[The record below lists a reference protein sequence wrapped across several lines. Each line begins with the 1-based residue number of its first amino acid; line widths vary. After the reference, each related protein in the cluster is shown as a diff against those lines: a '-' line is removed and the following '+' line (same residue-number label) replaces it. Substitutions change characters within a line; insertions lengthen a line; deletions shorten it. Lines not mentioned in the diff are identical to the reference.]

1 MREARAQ
8 HTSYSWEAIGTT
20 WTIESAR
27 EISADTVGQIEAL
40 ADRFDKFWSRF
51 RDDSVI
57 SAIATTPGSYRL
69 PPEAGPLFDFYA
81 ELYQVSGG
89 RVTPLVGQA
98 LEHWGYD
105 RTYSLAPQP
114 GLPAKVPAWSD
125 ALSIEDGVL
134 SVPKPVVVDIGAAGK
149 GLLVD
154 LVSDLLL
161 EQGHRECVVD
171 ASGDLRRRSDGDTLE
186 RVGLE
191 NPHNPSLAIGVAEI
205 GNHALAG
212 SGTNR
217 RSWAPGV
224 HHVLDGLTGKPSTG
238 VSASWAI
245 APTAMIADGLA
256 TALLLVDPDTIEA
269 HWGLPWV
276 VMFDNGQVR
285 HSTNFPGEIF
295 S

>member
-1 MREARAQ
+1 MRKAKTH
-8 HTSYSWEAIGTT
+8 HTSYSFEAIGTA
-20 WTIESAR
+20 WSVESAR
-27 EISADTVGQIEAL
+27 DITTETVGLIEAVIEE
-40 ADRFDKFWSRF
+40 FDKFWSRF
-51 RDDSVI
+51 RADSVI
-57 SAIATTPGSYRL
+57 STIATTPGSYPL

-81 ELYQVSGG
+81 ELYDVSRGA
-89 RVTPLVGQA
+89 VTPLVGAA

-105 RTYSLAPQP
+105 RAYSLAPRP
-114 GLPAKVPAWSD
+114 GLPAAIPAWGD
-125 ALSIEDGVL
+125 ALSIDGGVL
-134 SVPKPVVVDIGAAGK
+134 SVPKPVLLDIGAAGK

-154 LVSDLLL
+154 LVGEVLLL
-161 EQGHRECVVD
+161 HGHRECVVD
-171 ASGDLRRRSDGDTLE
+171 ASGDLRRHTEGETIE

-191 NPHNPSLAIGVAEI
+191 NPHNPALAIGVAEI
-205 GNHALAG
+205 GNQALAG

-224 HHVLDGLTGKPSTG
+224 HHILDGLTGKPSTG

-276 VMFDNGQVR
+276 VMFDNGHVR
-285 HSTNFPGEIF
+285 HSENFPGEF
-295 S
+295 F